1 VHIQIARDHDEMSQ
15 KAAARVARALRKN
28 PGLLLGLATG
38 ATPTRTYER
47 LARMRTRQ
55 PALFRGVRIVK
66 LDEWLGLP
74 LDHPATCETYLRE
87 KVLGPWGVPRSRYL
101 GFHSRPRDPRAE
113 CARVARELGRRGR
126 LDLCVLG
133 LGRNGHLLMNEP
145 APALAAGPHVA
156 RLAPSTR
163 AHSMVRALKAPPRRG
178 LTMGMADILRS
189 RAILVLVSGR
199 EKTAPLRRMMS
210 GAVTTRCPAS
220 LLWLHP
226 DVTVLCDREAWPLRR
241 RMKR

>member
-1 VHIQIARDHDEMSQ
+1 VHIQIARDHDEMSR
-15 KAAARVARALRKN
+15 KAAILIARALRQK
-28 PGLLLGLATG
+28 PGLALGLATG

-47 LARMRTRQ
+47 LAQRRRRQ
-55 PALFRGVRIVK
+55 PALFRGVRVVK

-87 KVLGPWGVPRSRYL
+87 QVLGPWGVPRSRYL
-101 GFHSRPRDPRAE
+101 GFHSRPRHPRAE
-113 CARVARELGRRGR
+113 CARVARGLARRGR